1 MQGNPRHIITPE
13 VLQNLP
19 TQLLLAWS
27 SIHFLSSFGLYPQV
41 SVPQFTLDYL
51 VRLVSQLVPSLD
63 FCGFLACRRC
73 IGLVKSSNKLT
84 GFDCGLLDYISC
96 LVFRVKNEGR
106 DKCPVT
112 TPNSLLLS
120 HVVTPSQEASLPPQ
134 PQLPRPAQSKHPRN
148 PLSTRHFDK

>member
-112 TPNSLLLS
+112 TPNSLL
-120 HVVTPSQEASLPPQ
+120 TPRRDRAPQ
-134 PQLPRPAQSKHPRN
+134 PQLQPSSRAPTPKASTTTKKALHRP
-148 PLSTRHFDK
+148 T